1 MKKKTFAVMITT
13 IVILLLVTVI
23 SFAFLM
29 SRRESDTDQKT
40 DISENIEKELSDEED
55 TEEEPSTVIVE
66 SEDSDVNQTLKEALL
81 YALGK
86 DTTQDSA
93 KALALFEEVAQSNM
107 DAQLIAGE
115 MYLQGIGTEQDMKK
129 AAEYIE
135 KAFLNGNINAYEIYA
150 KMCFLGEGPILQDY
164 EKAASVF
171 VAIGEENQL
180 ALGTLGMMYS
190 LGMGVNVDFDIANQ
204 YLQKAAELG
213 YDKAGEFQTLI
224 QARVTGTDRE
234 LPVIDQ
240 SKLNKSEVIYKDSPE
255 LADMIAE
262 YTDQLLESENYE
274 RFDNEINAIL
284 KMDVNLTTFIAIFGK
299 ENWLFLQNPNDGDSY
314 HDYIGDNAYTEEE
327 MASIASHL
335 LEEKAE
341 IEATGAEFVLLL
353 IPNKEII
360 YSEKMP
366 TYIQRV
372 SEETKTDK
380 LVAYLKENTDLSII
394 YMKDQYN
401 AYKDAYQLYYKTDT
415 HCNMQGSFLAIADL
429 LNIKY
434 DKQITI
440 ENTLFEEHMHN
451 YCGDLS
457 VLIGRQDR
465 YNIDTVYF
473 LPESSVSE
481 EQKVDD
487 SLMLIGDSFSE
498 FLNRQALYYFK
509 GGVNHVMI
517 MNHNYDFYQATKENL
532 QDKEVD
538 LVVWECA
545 ERYIDRLK

>member
-1 MKKKTFAVMITT
+1 MKKKTFAVIVVT
-13 IVILLLVTVI
+13 IVLLLLVTVI
-23 SFAFLM
+23 SFAFLV
-29 SRRESDTDQKT
+29 SRHQDDTEQKS
-40 DISENIEKELSDEED
+40 DISEEIEKDEEQSK
-55 TEEEPSTVIVE
+55 EEKATVVVE
-66 SEDSDVNQTLKEALL
+66 SEDNEMNRILEEALL

-86 DTTQDSA
+86 GRAQDA
-93 KALALFEEVAQSNM
+93 AQALALLEDIADDNM
-107 DAQLIAGE
+107 DAQFMAGE
-115 MYLQGIGTEQDMKK
+115 MYLQGIGTEQNLEK
-129 AAEYIE
+129 AAEYIQ
-135 KAFLNGNINAYEIYA
+135 KAFLNGNSRAYEIYA
-150 KMCFLGEGPILQDY
+150 KMCFLGEGAILQDY
-164 EKAASVF
+164 EKAAAVF
-171 VAIGEENQL
+171 SAIETENGQ
-180 ALGTLGMMYS
+180 AAGTLGMMYA
-190 LGMGVNVDFDIANQ
+190 LGMGVPMDFDVANQ
-204 YLQKAAELG
+204 YLQRAAELG
-213 YDKAGEFQTLI
+213 YAKAGEFQNLI
-224 QARVTGTDRE
+224 RERVTGE
-234 LPVIDQ
+234 
-240 SKLNKSEVIYKDSPE
+240 NKEWPEISQAGLQKGEIVYKDSAE
-255 LADMIAE
+255 LADMVKE
-262 YTDQLLESENYE
+262 YTNQLLKTESYE
-274 RFDNEINAIL
+274 RFDKEIDAIL
-284 KMDVNLTTFIAIFGK
+284 GMDINLTTFITIFGK

-335 LEEKAE
+335 MEQKAE
-341 IEATGAEFVLLL
+341 IEETGAEFVLLL

-360 YSEKMP
+360 YAEKMP
-366 TYIQRV
+366 TYIHRV

-380 LVAYLKENTDLSII
+380 LVTYLKQNTDISII

-429 LNIKY
+429 LNTRY
-434 DKQITI
+434 GKQIMI

-473 LPESSVSE
+473 LPQSSVSE
-481 EQKVDD
+481 EQKVED

-498 FLNRQALYYFK
+498 FLNKQALYYFK

-517 MNHNYDFYQATKENL
+517 MNHNYDFYQATKDNL
-532 QDKEVD
+532 QEREVD

>member
-1 MKKKTFAVMITT
+1 MKKKTFAV
-13 IVILLLVTVI
+13 IVITVVVLLLVTVI
-23 SFAFLM
+23 SFAFLV
-29 SRRESDTDQKT
+29 SLNQDDTEQKT
-40 DISENIEKELSDEED
+40 DISEEIEKDEEQSK
-55 TEEEPSTVIVE
+55 EEISSVVVE
-66 SEDSDVNQTLKEALL
+66 YEDNEINHTLEEALL

-86 DTTQDSA
+86 DREQDA
-93 KALALFEEVAQSNM
+93 AQALALLEDIAEENM
-107 DAQLIAGE
+107 DAQFMAGE
-115 MYLQGIGTEQDMKK
+115 MYLQGIGTEQNLEK
-129 AAEYIE
+129 AAEYIQ
-135 KAFLNGNINAYEIYA
+135 KAFLNGNTRAYEIYG
-150 KMCFLGEGPILQDY
+150 KMCFLGEGSILQNY
-164 EKAASVF
+164 EEAAGVF
-171 VAIGEENQL
+171 AAIEAENGQ
-180 ALGTLGMMYS
+180 AAGTLGMMYA
-190 LGMGVNVDFDIANQ
+190 LGMGVPMDFDVANQ
-204 YLQKAAELG
+204 YLEKAVELG
-213 YDKAGEFQTLI
+213 YAKAGEFQTLI
-224 QARVTGTDRE
+224 QARVTGVDKE
-234 LPVIDQ
+234 LPQIPQ
-240 SKLNKSEVIYKDSPE
+240 SGLQKGEVVYKDSPE
-255 LADMIAE
+255 LTDMVEE
-262 YTDQLLESENYE
+262 YTSQLLGTEQYE
-274 RFDNEINAIL
+274 RFDKEIDAIL
-284 KMDVNLTTFIAIFGK
+284 GMDVNFTTFITIFGK

-335 LEEKAE
+335 LEQKAA
-341 IEATGAEFVLLL
+341 IEAAGAEFVLLL

-360 YSEKMP
+360 YAEKMP

-380 LVAYLKENTDLSII
+380 LVTYLKQNTDISII

-429 LNIKY
+429 LNTRY
-434 DKQITI
+434 GKQITI

-473 LPESSVSE
+473 LPQSSVSE

-498 FLNRQALYYFK
+498 FLNKQALYYFK

-517 MNHNYDFYQATKENL
+517 MNHNYDFYQATRDNL
-532 QDKEVD
+532 QKREVD

>member
-1 MKKKTFAVMITT
+1 MKKKTLTVVVATV
-13 IVILLLVTVI
+13 VILLLVTVI
-23 SFAFLM
+23 SFVFLAN
-29 SRRESDTDQKT
+29 RKESDIDQKT
-40 DISENIEKELSDEED
+40 DISEDMEKDKVDE
-55 TEEEPSTVIVE
+55 EEEPSTVIVE
-66 SEDSDVNQTLKEALL
+66 SEDTGVNSIFEEALL

-86 DTTQDSA
+86 DRAQDASQ
-93 KALALFEEVAQSNM
+93 ALTLLEEIAETNM
-107 DAQLIAGE
+107 DAQFMVGE

-129 AAEYIE
+129 AAEYLE
-135 KAFLNGNINAYEIYA
+135 KAFLNGNVNAYEIYG
-150 KMCFLGEGPILQDY
+150 KMCFLGEEPILQDY

-171 VAIGEENQL
+171 AAIDSENGQ

-190 LGMGVNVDFDIANQ
+190 LGMGVNVDFDVANQ

-213 YDKAGEFQTLI
+213 YEKAGEFQALI
-224 QARVTGTDRE
+224 QARVTGTEKE
-234 LPVIDQ
+234 LPVITQ
-240 SKLNKSEVIYKDSPE
+240 SGLQKGEIVYKDAPE
-255 LADMIAE
+255 LADMVSE
-262 YTDQLLESENYE
+262 YTNQLLETQKYE
-274 RFDNEINAIL
+274 RFDTEIDAIL
-284 KMDVNLTTFIAIFGK
+284 GMDVNLTTFIAIFGK

-314 HDYIGDNAYTEEE
+314 HDYIGDNAYTEQEL
-327 MASIASHL
+327 AAIASHL
-335 LEEKAE
+335 LEEKAM

-380 LVAYLKENTDLSII
+380 LVAYLKQNTDISIV
-394 YMKDQYN
+394 YMKDQYL
-401 AYKDAYQLYYKTDT
+401 AYKNAYQLYYKTDT
-415 HCNMQGSFLAIADL
+415 HCNMQGSFLAIAEL
-429 LNIKY
+429 LNTKY
-434 DKQITI
+434 DKQIKI

-457 VLIGRQDR
+457 VLIGRQSR

-538 LVVWECA
+538 IVVWECA
-545 ERYIDRLK
+545 ERYLDRLK

>member
-1 MKKKTFAVMITT
+1 MKKKTLTVILIT
-13 IVILLLVTVI
+13 VLVLLLVTVI
-23 SFAFLM
+23 SLAFLVHL
-29 SRRESDTDQKT
+29 SQNDTGQET
-40 DISENIEKELSDEED
+40 DISEDI
-55 TEEEPSTVIVE
+55 EEEEEQLEEEMFTIVVE
-66 SEDSDVNQTLKEALL
+66 SEDDEINHVLEEALL

-86 DTTQDSA
+86 DRAQDA
-93 KALALFEEVAQSNM
+93 VKALALLEDIAEENM
-107 DAQLIAGE
+107 DAQFMAGE
-115 MYLQGIGTEQDMKK
+115 MYLQGIGTEQDLEK
-129 AAEYIE
+129 AAEYIQ
-135 KAFLNGNINAYEIYA
+135 KAVLNGNSRAYEIYA
-150 KMCFLGEGPILQDY
+150 KMSFLGEGVILQDY

-171 VAIGEENQL
+171 AALEEQNGQ
-180 ALGTLGMMYS
+180 AVGTLGMMYA
-190 LGMGVNVDFDIANQ
+190 LGMGVPMDFDVANQ
-204 YLQKAAELG
+204 YLEKAVELG
-213 YDKAGEFQTLI
+213 YTKAGEFQTLI
-224 QARVTGTDRE
+224 QARVTGADKE
-234 LPVIDQ
+234 LPVISQAGLKKGD
-240 SKLNKSEVIYKDSPE
+240 VIYKDSPE
-255 LADMIAE
+255 LADMVQE
-262 YTDQLLESENYE
+262 YTSQLLETESYE
-274 RFDNEINAIL
+274 RFETEIDKIL
-284 KMDVNLTTFIAIFGK
+284 GMDVNLTTFIAIFGK

-327 MASIASHL
+327 MASIAKHL
-335 LEEKAE
+335 LEQKAE
-341 IEATGAEFVLLL
+341 VEATGAEFVLIL

-360 YSEKMP
+360 YADKMP

-380 LVAYLKENTDLSII
+380 LVAYLKQNTDLSII

-401 AYKDAYQLYYKTDT
+401 AYKDTYQLYYKTDT

-429 LNIKY
+429 LNTRY
-434 DKQITI
+434 GKQITL

-473 LPESSVSE
+473 LPQSSALE
-481 EQKVDD
+481 EHKVDD

-517 MNHNYDFYQATKENL
+517 MNHNYDFYQATKDNL

>member
-1 MKKKTFAVMITT
+1 MKKKTLTVILIT
-13 IVILLLVTVI
+13 VLVLLLVTVI
-23 SFAFLM
+23 SLTFVLHLN
-29 SRRESDTDQKT
+29 ENDTEDKT
-40 DISENIEKELSDEED
+40 DIFQDIEKDEEQ
-55 TEEEPSTVIVE
+55 TKEEMSTIVVE
-66 SEDSDVNQTLKEALL
+66 SEDEEINLVLEEALL

-86 DTTQDSA
+86 DREQDTV
-93 KALALFEEVAQSNM
+93 KALTLLEDIAEENM
-107 DAQLIAGE
+107 DAQFMVGE
-115 MYLQGIGTEQDMKK
+115 MYLQGIGTDKD
-129 AAEYIE
+129 IE
-135 KAFLNGNINAYEIYA
+135 KAAKYIQKAVLNGNIRAYEIYA
-150 KMCFLGEGPILQDY
+150 KMCFLGEGVILQDY
-164 EKAASVF
+164 EKAAEVF
-171 VAIGEENQL
+171 AMIEEKNGQ
-180 ALGTLGMMYS
+180 AAGTLGMMYA
-190 LGMGVNVDFDIANQ
+190 LGMGVPMDFDVANQ
-204 YLQKAAELG
+204 YLEKAVGLG
-213 YDKAGEFQTLI
+213 YTKAGEFQTLI
-224 QARVTGTDRE
+224 QERVTDADKE
-234 LPVIDQ
+234 VPEISQ
-240 SKLNKSEVIYKDSPE
+240 SGLKKGEVIYKDFVA
-255 LADMIAE
+255 LTDMVQE
-262 YTDQLLESENYE
+262 YSSQLLETENYE
-274 RFDNEINAIL
+274 RFETEIDEIL
-284 KMDVNLTTFIAIFGK
+284 GMDVNLTTFIAIFGK

-327 MASIASHL
+327 MASIAAHL
-335 LEEKAE
+335 QKQKEQVEE
-341 IEATGAEFVLLL
+341 TGAEFVLLL

-360 YSEKMP
+360 YAEKMP

-380 LVAYLKENTDLSII
+380 LVSYLKKNTDLSII

-401 AYKDAYQLYYKTDT
+401 AYKDTYQLYYKTDT

-429 LNIKY
+429 LNSRY
-434 DKQITI
+434 DKQITL

-473 LPESSVSE
+473 LPQSSVSE

-498 FLNRQALYYFK
+498 FLNKQALYYFK

-517 MNHNYDFYQATKENL
+517 MNHNYDFYQATKDNL
-532 QDKEVD
+532 QKRKVD

>member
-1 MKKKTFAVMITT
+1 MKKKTLTVILIT
-13 IVILLLVTVI
+13 VLVLLLVTVI
-23 SFAFLM
+23 SLAFLVHL
-29 SRRESDTDQKT
+29 SQNDTGQET
-40 DISENIEKELSDEED
+40 DISEDI
-55 TEEEPSTVIVE
+55 EEEEEQLEEEMSTIVVE
-66 SEDSDVNQTLKEALL
+66 SEDDEINHVLEEALL

-86 DTTQDSA
+86 DRAQDA
-93 KALALFEEVAQSNM
+93 VKALALLEDIAEENM
-107 DAQLIAGE
+107 DAQFMAGE
-115 MYLQGIGTEQDMKK
+115 MYLQGIGTEQDLEK
-129 AAEYIE
+129 AAEYIQ
-135 KAFLNGNINAYEIYA
+135 KAVLNGNSRAYEIYA
-150 KMCFLGEGPILQDY
+150 KMSFLGEGVILQDY

-171 VAIGEENQL
+171 AALEEQNGQ
-180 ALGTLGMMYS
+180 AVGTLGMMYA
-190 LGMGVNVDFDIANQ
+190 LGMGVPMDFDVANQ
-204 YLQKAAELG
+204 YLEKAVELG
-213 YDKAGEFQTLI
+213 YTKAGEFQTLI
-224 QARVTGTDRE
+224 QARVTGADKE
-234 LPVIDQ
+234 LPVISQAGLKKGD
-240 SKLNKSEVIYKDSPE
+240 VIYKDSPE
-255 LADMIAE
+255 LADMVQE
-262 YTDQLLESENYE
+262 YTSQLLETESYE
-274 RFDNEINAIL
+274 RFETEIDKIL
-284 KMDVNLTTFIAIFGK
+284 GMDVNLTTFIAIFGK

-327 MASIASHL
+327 MASIAKHL
-335 LEEKAE
+335 LEQKAE
-341 IEATGAEFVLLL
+341 VEATGAEFVLIL

-360 YSEKMP
+360 YADKMP

-380 LVAYLKENTDLSII
+380 LVAYLKQNTDLSII

-401 AYKDAYQLYYKTDT
+401 AYKDTYQLYYKTDT

-429 LNIKY
+429 LNTRY
-434 DKQITI
+434 GKQITL

-473 LPESSVSE
+473 LPQSSALE
-481 EQKVDD
+481 EHKVDD

-517 MNHNYDFYQATKENL
+517 MNHNYDFYQATKDNL